1 MPTDI
6 EQKRETL
13 LDDLKAYIKKQHP
26 QNIAS
31 LLTEF
36 VDYYYRL
43 LSYEDLSNKGVEQ
56 LHASLWSHWQ
66 FFYQRKHGESKVKV
80 FNPDREKDGWQST
93 HTVVQIIHDDM
104 SFLVDSVRM
113 EINRHGYL
121 VHYIVHLGGVRVK
134 RDDQNRITAIYPR
147 DRAVKDTLVE
157 APIYLE
163 IDRQIDPEVMKQLQH
178 DLERVLNDVEL
189 AVADW
194 QPMLNQLE
202 ESLQRLE
209 SVPADIDPA
218 EVTESKAFLNWM
230 RDHFIFLGCRD
241 HVIEQQEDS
250 ETVIRSV
257 PDSGYGV
264 LCEEC
269 RQHHRY
275 LSQMTEEAKRA
286 TLSKQILIIAKT
298 NTKSTVHRPG
308 YTDYVGVKMFNE
320 EGDIIGE
327 RRFIGLYTSSAYNT
341 SPRYIPFLRLKV
353 AKVLQKANF
362 APHSHAGKN
371 LLNILET
378 LPRDDL
384 FQASQDELLDLA
396 LGIFHLQERQ
406 RIRLFV
412 RKDTY
417 GRFYSCL
424 VFVPR
429 DNFNT
434 QLTRR
439 MRSILCDE
447 FNAEEVTYSIHFSES
462 ILARIHFMVRVDP
475 KRGRSPD
482 VERVEQ
488 RLRQVGMSWQQE
500 LKASLIQHYGEATG
514 IMHFNR
520 FRHTFPASYQEA
532 YSPEGAVKD
541 IEQLDAL
548 SDKQPL
554 LIDFYE
560 SKFQPDEGQ
569 KVYQFKVYQKYEP
582 IPLSDALPI
591 LENLGFKVMGEQP
604 HRIYYDQEELVWIN
618 DFDLVLTH
626 DWSLDIDKTKAC
638 IKRAF
643 AAIWL
648 VQAEN
653 DALNQLV
660 VAAELDWREVLVLRA
675 YARYF
680 QQTGFPFS
688 QSYIAKTL
696 MRNLQIARQLM
707 HLFLVKFALKDTAS
721 EDQQQHLIDNLQQDF
736 DAVAS
741 LDEDRILRNYLNAI
755 MTTVRTN
762 FYQTTPDGQFK
773 PYFSFKLLPKSMPDL
788 PLPLPEYEIFV
799 YSPRVEGVHLR
810 GGKVA
815 RGGLRWSD
823 RREDFR
829 TEVLGLM
836 KAQQVKNAVIVPMGA
851 KGGFVAKQLP
861 INSDRQTIQK
871 EGIECYK
878 LFIKGLLDITDNIR
892 DDQVFPPSQVIRYDD
907 DDPYLVVAADKGT
920 ATFSDIANQLAQDYG
935 FWMDD
940 AFASGGS
947 TGYDHKQMGITAKG
961 AWESV
966 KRHFRE
972 LGRDIQQQPF
982 TAVGIGDM
990 SGDVFG
996 NGMLLSR
1003 CTRLVAAFNHRR
1015 IFVDPNPDETRSYE
1029 ERLRLFNAYQS
1040 SWDDYDTT
1048 LISEGGGVF
1057 KRSDKSITITPQMKE
1072 CLSIS
1077 EDQLTPNQ
1085 LISYILKADV
1095 DLLWNGGIG
1104 TYIKSSHESQ
1114 ASVGDRAN
1122 DAVRVNGCDLQCQ
1135 ALGEG
1140 GNLGATQLG
1149 RIEFALK
1156 GGRCYADFI
1165 DNSGGVD
1172 CSDHEVNIKILLNQI
1187 QEKYGLDYESRNK
1200 LLASMTEEI
1209 NDLVVYNN
1217 YAQSLAVSIAADA
1230 SASNMDLLSRYISSL
1245 EQKGRLNRELE
1256 FLPDQETFLERKAN
1270 NTGLTRPEMAVLLSY
1285 GKIVLKE
1292 KILASNIVDEPF
1304 FRNMVFWEFPDQLR
1318 EQYEEAILNHS
1329 LRREI
1334 VATQMSNHLINQMGI
1349 TFIERVE
1356 EETNAPVEEV
1366 VKAYFAAEAIFDKAS
1381 IWHQIEALDHVTTKK
1396 TQFAMIKK
1404 LNRLLRR
1411 ATRWLLRH
1419 YPGGI
1424 THVEEVVSVFQQPLK
1439 QMMQKLPELLI
1450 GENKE
1455 RVNELADDYIEA
1467 HVPEELAH
1475 LVAMSPSILAVL
1487 DIVVAA
1493 NETQQSLEHMAKAY
1507 FCVGERLN
1515 ISWVRNKLIHYRVY
1529 DRWNALA
1536 RSALRNDIDYVQR
1549 QLAIKIINYGSKNL
1563 DVGQKFDKWA
1573 ADHQQL
1579 VNMWCTRLNEIRS
1592 VTTIDLV
1599 MFSVMARDLYDLHQ
1613 LTQRQQAR

>member
-1 MPTDI
+1 MSTQLED
-6 EQKRETL
+6 QRQQL
-13 LDDLKAYIKKQHP
+13 LSDLKAYIRQQHP
-26 QNIAS
+26 ESIAE
-31 LLTEF
+31 LLAEF
-36 VDYYYRL
+36 VDYYYSL
-43 LSYEDLSNKGVEQ
+43 LSYEDLSQKGVEQ

-66 FFYQRKHGESKVKV
+66 FFYQREPGESRVRV
-80 FNPDREKDGWQST
+80 FNPDQDTDGWQST
-93 HTVVQIIHDDM
+93 HTIVQIIHDDM
-104 SFLVDSVRM
+104 AFLVDSIRM

-134 RDDQNRITAIYPR
+134 RDEQNRICELYPR
-147 DRAVKDTLVE
+147 DKPVKDTLVE

-163 IDRQIDPEVMKQLQH
+163 IDRQIDPEVMKQLEH
-178 DLERVLNDVEL
+178 DLKKVLSDVEL
-189 AVADW
+189 AVSDW
-194 QPMLNQLE
+194 QPMLEQLE
-202 ESLQRLE
+202 DCLQRLE
-209 SVPADIDPA
+209 AAPPDLDPA
-218 EVTESKAFLNWM
+218 EITESKAFLNWM

-241 HVIEQQEDS
+241 HSIQQKDDGDTMIKS
-250 ETVIRSV
+250 E
-257 PDSGYGV
+257 PNSGYGV

-269 RQHHRY
+269 HNHRRY
-275 LSQMTEEAKRA
+275 LSQMTEEAKRI

-320 EGDIIGE
+320 DGEIIGE

-384 FQASQDELLDLA
+384 FQAGQDELLELA

-429 DNFNT
+429 ENFNT
-434 QLTRR
+434 ELTRR
-439 MRSILCDE
+439 MRTILCDE

-475 KRGRSPD
+475 KRGRAPD
-482 VERVEQ
+482 VDKIET
-488 RLRQVGMSWQQE
+488 RLRKVGISWRQE
-500 LKASLIQHYGEATG
+500 LKESLIDAYGEATG

-520 FRHTFPASYQEA
+520 FRHAFPASYQEA
-532 YSPEGAVKD
+532 YSPETAVND

-548 SDKQPL
+548 TDDKPL
-554 LIDFYE
+554 IIDFYE
-560 SKFQPDEGQ
+560 SDMQPEDG
-569 KVYQFKVYQKYEP
+569 KKIYQFKVYQKFES

-604 HRIYYDQEELVWIN
+604 HRINYSREEQVWIN

-626 DWSLDIDKTKAC
+626 DWSLQIDKAKAC

-648 VQAEN
+648 GQAEN
-653 DALNQLV
+653 DAFNQLV

-680 QQTGFPFS
+680 QQTCFPFS
-688 QSYIAKTL
+688 QHYIAKTL
-696 MRNLQIARQLM
+696 MGNLHITKRIIN
-707 HLFLVKFALKDTAS
+707 LFLGKFSLDHPSTEKQRDQIVEKLKK
-721 EDQQQHLIDNLQQDF
+721 DF
-736 DAVAS
+736 DEVAS
-741 LDEDRILRNYLNAI
+741 LDEDRILRSYLNAVWA
-755 MTTVRTN
+755 TVRTN
-762 FYQTTPDGQFK
+762 FYQKDAQGHYK
-773 PYFSFKLLPKSMPDL
+773 PYLSFKLLPKSIPDV
-788 PLPLPEYEIFV
+788 PLPKPEYEIFV
-799 YSPRVEGVHLR
+799 YSTRVEGVHLR

-851 KGGFVAKQLP
+851 KGGFVAKKLP
-861 INSDRQTIQK
+861 LHATHDAIQQ

-878 LFIKGLLDITDNIR
+878 LFIKGLLDITDNVR
-892 DDQVFPPSQVIRYDD
+892 DDKVFPPSQVVRYDD

-920 ATFSDIANQLAQDYG
+920 ATFSDIANQLARDYN

-947 TGYDHKQMGITAKG
+947 TGYDHKEMGITAKG

-972 LGRDIQQQPF
+972 LGRDIQQEPF

-1003 CTRLVAAFNHRR
+1003 CTRLVGAFNHRR
-1015 IFVDPNPDETRSYE
+1015 IFVDPNPDETTSYE
-1029 ERLRLFNAYQS
+1029 ERLRLFQQKRS
-1040 SWDDYDTT
+1040 TWDDYDKT
-1048 LISEGGGVF
+1048 LISKGGGVF
-1057 KRSDKSITITPQMKE
+1057 SRSAKSIAITPEMKQ
-1072 CLSIS
+1072 CFSIS
-1077 EDQLTPNQ
+1077 EDHLTPNQ
-1085 LISYILKADV
+1085 LIAYILKADV

-1104 TYIKSSHESQ
+1104 TYIKSSQETH

-1122 DAVRVNGCDLQCQ
+1122 NAVRVDGRDLRCL

-1187 QEKYGLDYESRNK
+1187 QEKHGLSTQARND
-1200 LLASMTEEI
+1200 LLASMTDDI
-1209 NDLVVYNN
+1209 NDLVLYNN
-1217 YAQSLAVSIAADA
+1217 YSQSLAVSISASG

-1245 EQKGRLNRELE
+1245 EQQGKLNRELE
-1256 FLPDQETFLERKAN
+1256 FLPDQESLLERKAN
-1270 NTGLTRPEMAVLLSY
+1270 DEGLTRPEMAVLLAY
-1285 GKIVLKE
+1285 GKITLKE
-1292 KILASNIVDEPF
+1292 RILESDLVDEPF
-1304 FRNMVFWEFPDQLR
+1304 FQQMVFWEFPQQLR
-1318 EQYEEAILNHS
+1318 EHYEEAVYNHS

-1366 VKAYFAAEAIFDKAS
+1366 VKAYFAAEAIFGKS
-1381 IWHQIEALDHVTTKK
+1381 EIWHQIEALDHITTNK

-1424 THVEEVVSVFQQPLK
+1424 KKVEEVVSIFQKPLQ
-1439 QMMQKLPELLI
+1439 QMKERLPELLI
-1450 GENKE
+1450 GDNKE
-1455 RVNELADDYIEA
+1455 RVNQLAEEYMQA
-1467 HVPEELAH
+1467 NVPEQLAH

-1493 NETQQSLEHMAKAY
+1493 NETQQSFEKMAEAY
-1507 FCVGERLN
+1507 FYVGEKLS
-1515 ISWVRNKLIHYRVY
+1515 ISWVRNKLIHYNVF

-1536 RSALRNDIDYVQR
+1536 RSALRNDIDYIQR
-1549 QLAIKIINYGSKNL
+1549 QLAIKLINYG
-1563 DVGQKFDKWA
+1563 QKDEAIEAKFEAWCQR
-1573 ADHQQL
+1573 HQKL
-1579 VNMWCTRLNEIRS
+1579 VNMWCKRLHEIRS
-1592 VTTIDLV
+1592 VTTLDLV
-1599 MFSVMARDLYDLHQ
+1599 MFSVMTRDLYDLHQ
-1613 LTQRQQAR
+1613 LSQRE

>member
-1 MPTDI
+1 MSTEI
-6 EQKRETL
+6 EQQRVNL
-13 LDDLKAYIKKQHP
+13 LNDLKAYIHQQHP
-26 QNIAS
+26 KQMAE

-36 VDYYYRL
+36 VDYYYHL
-43 LSYEDLSNKGVEQ
+43 LSYEDLAYKGIEQ

-66 FFYQRKHGESKVKV
+66 FFYERSPGEARVKV
-80 FNPDREKDGWQST
+80 FNPDEDRDGWQST

-104 SFLVDSVRM
+104 AFMVDSVRM

-121 VHYIVHLGGVRVK
+121 VHYIVHLGGVRLK
-134 RDDQNRITAIYPR
+134 RDDNHRITHIYPR

-163 IDRQIDPEVMKQLQH
+163 IDRQMDPEVMKQLEH
-178 DLERVLNDVEL
+178 DLKRVLNDVEL
-189 AVADW
+189 AVRHW
-194 QPMLNQLE
+194 EPMLGQLE
-202 ESLQRLE
+202 DSLQGLE
-209 SVPADIDPA
+209 SAPSDLDPA
-218 EVTESKAFLNWM
+218 EITESKAFLNWM

-241 HVIEQQEDS
+241 HMIEQGDDN
-250 ETVIRSV
+250 ETMIQSV
-257 PDSGYGV
+257 PNSGYGV
-264 LCEEC
+264 LCDDC
-269 RQHHRY
+269 HHHRRY

-286 TLSKQILIIAKT
+286 TLSKQILVIAKT

-308 YTDYVGVKMFNE
+308 YTDYVGVKMFNDQ
-320 EGDIIGE
+320 GDLIGE

-353 AKVLQKANF
+353 AKVLKKANF

-384 FQASQDELLDLA
+384 FQADQDELLELA

-429 DNFNT
+429 ENFNT
-434 QLTRR
+434 ELTRR
-439 MRSILCDE
+439 MRTILCDE
-447 FNAEEVTYSIHFSES
+447 FNAEEVTYAIHFSES

-475 KRGRSPD
+475 KRSRSPNIQKI
-482 VERVEQ
+482 ENK
-488 RLRQVGMSWQQE
+488 LRQVGISWRQE
-500 LKASLIQHYGEATG
+500 LKEGLIERHGEANG
-514 IMHFNR
+514 IMLFNR
-520 FRHTFPASYQEA
+520 FRSAFPASYQEA
-532 YSPEGAVKD
+532 YTPEQAVND

-548 SDKQPL
+548 TNERPL

-560 SKFQPDEGQ
+560 ADYELDSGQ

-604 HRIYYDQEELVWIN
+604 HRIHYSQEEEVYIN
-618 DFDLVLTH
+618 DFALVLTQ
-626 DWSLDIDKTKAC
+626 DWSLDIEKTKTC

-648 VQAEN
+648 GQAEN

-696 MRNLQIARQLM
+696 MSNLLISKRLVE
-707 HLFLVKFALKDTAS
+707 LFLTKFSLDQANSADTQDNMIEQLK
-721 EDQQQHLIDNLQQDF
+721 QDF
-736 DAVAS
+736 DEVTS
-741 LDEDRILRNYLNAI
+741 LDEDRILHSYLHAINA
-755 MTTVRTN
+755 TVRTN
-762 FYQTTPDGQFK
+762 FYQKNDQGQAK
-773 PYFSFKLLPKSMPDL
+773 SYLSFKLLPKSMPDL

-851 KGGFVAKQLP
+851 KGGFVAKALP
-861 INSDRQTIQK
+861 LQAGREAIHQ

-878 LFIKGLLDITDNIR
+878 LFIKGLLDLTDNIR
-892 DDQVFPPSQVIRYDD
+892 NDRVFPPSQVVRYDD

-920 ATFSDIANQLAQDYG
+920 ATFSDIANSIAKDYG

-947 TGYDHKQMGITAKG
+947 TGYDHKDMGITAKG

-972 LGRDIQQQPF
+972 MGRDIQSQPF

-996 NGMLLSR
+996 NGMLLSYHI
-1003 CTRLVAAFNHRR
+1003 RLVAAFNHRR
-1015 IFVDPNPDETRSYE
+1015 IFVDPNPDEATSYQ
-1029 ERLRLFNAYQS
+1029 ERLRLFNKPQS
-1040 SWDDYDTT
+1040 SWDDYDTS
-1048 LISEGGGVF
+1048 LISQGGGVF
-1057 KRSDKSITITPQMKE
+1057 DRAAKAIDITPEMKQRFN
-1072 CLSIS
+1072 IS
-1077 EDQLTPNQ
+1077 AEQLTPNE
-1085 LISYILKADV
+1085 LIRYILKAEV

-1104 TYIKSSHESQ
+1104 TYIKSSQESHS
-1114 ASVGDRAN
+1114 SVGDRAN
-1122 DAVRVNGCDLQCQ
+1122 DAVRVDGAHLKCLV
-1135 ALGEG
+1135 LGEG

-1149 RIEFALK
+1149 RIEFALNN
-1156 GGRCYADFI
+1156 GRCYADFI

-1172 CSDHEVNIKILLNQI
+1172 CSDHEVNIKILLNQV
-1187 QEKYGLDYESRNK
+1187 QEKYGMDDDSRNQ
-1200 LLASMTEEI
+1200 LLASMSESV
-1209 NDLVVYNN
+1209 NQLVVYNN

-1230 SASNMDLLSRYISSL
+1230 SASNIDLLSRYIASL
-1245 EQKGRLNRELE
+1245 EQKGKLNRELE
-1256 FLPDQETFLERKAN
+1256 FLPDQEVIMERKAN
-1270 NTGLTRPEMAVLLSY
+1270 KQGLTRPEMAVLIAY
-1285 GKIVLKE
+1285 GKITLKE
-1292 KILASNIVDEPF
+1292 QILASNIVDESF
-1304 FRNMVFWEFPDQLR
+1304 FRKMVYWEFPDKLR
-1318 EQYEEAILNHS
+1318 QEYEQAIQNHS

-1334 VATQMSNHLINQMGI
+1334 VATQMSSHLINQMGI

-1366 VKAYFAAEAIFDKAS
+1366 VKAYFAAEAIFNKAD

-1424 THVEEVVSVFQQPLK
+1424 KHVEEVVDVFQKPLIHMK
-1439 QMMQKLPELLI
+1439 ERLPELLI
-1450 GENKE
+1450 GDNKQ
-1455 RVNELADDYIEA
+1455 RVDRLADEYMNNN
-1467 HVPEELAH
+1467 VPESLAH
-1475 LVAMSPSILAVL
+1475 LVAMSPSILAML

-1493 NETQQSLEHMAKAY
+1493 NQTQQPLERMAKAY

-1515 ISWVRNKLIHYRVY
+1515 ISWVRNCLIHYRVY
-1529 DRWNALA
+1529 DRWSALA
-1536 RSALRNDIDYVQR
+1536 RSALRNDIDFLQR
-1549 QLAIKIINYGSKNL
+1549 QLAIKVINCDAENDS
-1563 DVGQKFDKWA
+1563 VESKFDKWSNS
-1573 ADHQQL
+1573 QKQL
-1579 VNMWCTRLNEIRS
+1579 VNMWCKRLNEVRS
-1592 VTTIDLV
+1592 VNTVDLV
-1599 MFSVMARDLYDLHQ
+1599 MFSVITRDLYDLYQ
-1613 LTQRQQAR
+1613 LSQRQ